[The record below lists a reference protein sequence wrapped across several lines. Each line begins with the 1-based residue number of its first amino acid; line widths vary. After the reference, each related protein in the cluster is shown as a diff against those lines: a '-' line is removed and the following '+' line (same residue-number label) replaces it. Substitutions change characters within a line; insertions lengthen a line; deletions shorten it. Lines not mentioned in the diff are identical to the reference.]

1 MLLQKQPSLDFLYTP
16 KSPTLYINSVQFYRA
31 NSTIY
36 DIFTFAPWM
45 DLYKD
50 CDFVAIVL
58 FNMAA
63 AETTEQF

>member
-1 MLLQKQPSLDFLYTP
+1 MVASAEAQTIRVQYFIILHLKPQKQQKHDME
-16 KSPTLYINSVQFYRA
+16 
-31 NSTIY
+31 
-36 DIFTFAPWM
+36 DPWM